1 MNAFVSLRT
10 QVSILFLRPGTV
22 IPPEQ
27 DELKK
32 ACLNPHVRLHKRMGF
47 AFKFD
52 ANACIEIS

>member
-10 QVSILFLRPGTV
+10 QASILFLRPGTV

-27 DELKK
+27 DELNGG
-32 ACLNPHVRLHKRMGF
+32 CLNPHARLHKRMRF